1 MSTFHF
7 KQFSVQNEKSAMKVN
22 TDSVLLGAWA
32 EISEDTKTGLDIG
45 SGTGILALMIA
56 QRNPNIE
63 LIGIEIEKNAFEE
76 SKFNFENSPYYH
88 RLKAVNLPLQKFAPD
103 NKLDLIISNP
113 PYFENDLK
121 NEDKNK
127 KTARHTDS
135 LSFKELINF
144 VENNLSQ
151 KGKFSLILPFTES
164 DIFKRFTKNSSLFL
178 NKIALIKP
186 NENKKVNRVMMCFGK
201 EKSIL
206 KEEEFCVYQ
215 SQGIYS
221 KEHHELTK
229 EFYLDK

>member
-1 MSTFHF
+1 
-7 KQFSVQNEKSAMKVN
+7 MKVN

-88 RLKAVNLPLQKFAPD
+88 RLKAVNLPLQEFAPD

-127 KTARHTDS
+127 ITARHTDS

-144 VENNLSQ
+144 VENNLTQ
-151 KGKFSLILPFTES
+151 KGKFNLILPFTES
-164 DIFKRFTKNSSLFL
+164 DIFRRLTKNSSLFL